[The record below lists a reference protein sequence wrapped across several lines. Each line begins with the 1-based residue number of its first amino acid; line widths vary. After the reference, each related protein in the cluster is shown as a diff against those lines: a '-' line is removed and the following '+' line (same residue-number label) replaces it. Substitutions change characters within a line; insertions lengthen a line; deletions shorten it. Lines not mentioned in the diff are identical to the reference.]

1 MGGAGRLGGLC
12 NWINGYVGSA
22 RQWKLCHGQE
32 EGGKCGRDTKSEK
45 RCRIL
50 SLLSMRERAYA
61 CVSVS
66 VCVCECVQA
75 AVCNWK
81 PKVKTPQPWKR
92 LQAMPSDILNIFYKK
107 WTQNWFII
115 AAKKKHRSKKKQ
127 QQQQWKQEKHTKSSH
142 SSSNRGSSR
151 SVAEKTLQHQINAT
165 YKGITS
171 Q

>member
-1 MGGAGRLGGLC
+1 MGGAGREGGLC

-66 VCVCECVQA
+66 VCVWVCVC
-75 AVCNWK
+75 VCKQLCVIGNRK
-81 PKVKTPQPWKR
+81 WKR
-92 LQAMPSDILNIFYKK
+92 PSLERGCRPCRATFSTFSTRNELKIDLLLQRR
-107 WTQNWFII
+107 
-115 AAKKKHRSKKKQ
+115 RST
-127 QQQQWKQEKHTKSSH
+127 EG
-142 SSSNRGSSR
+142 SSSNSSKSRR
-151 SVAEKTLQHQINAT
+151 STLRAAT
-165 YKGITS
+165 AAVTGAALGV
-171 Q
+171 